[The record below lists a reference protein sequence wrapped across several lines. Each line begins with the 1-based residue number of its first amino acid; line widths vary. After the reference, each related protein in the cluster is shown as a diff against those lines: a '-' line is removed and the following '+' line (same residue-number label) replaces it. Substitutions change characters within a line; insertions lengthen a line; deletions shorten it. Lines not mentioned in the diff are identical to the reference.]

1 MSHEYGKEVA
11 QFVGAWMKV
20 AIIWVLSTM
29 LAILMSRA
37 GLRAENLLLVY
48 LVGVLI
54 SIVLT
59 GSLTWGILSAF
70 VFALTFNYLF
80 TEPKLTFHM
89 YDANYAIS
97 VLIFV
102 VVAVIVSTLM
112 VKLQRQMQIANKKR
126 EITSKINTIGNGFLN
141 VSGFDEIKR
150 YSEES
155 LAGLT
160 GKRVTVMLKE
170 SEREEFP
177 NALAE
182 WCYNQSLPCGHGECQ
197 FPGDSG
203 LYIPIKNREKTYGVI
218 VFDCTDWSLR
228 EEEKVYVDT
237 VISQI
242 TLVIEQEQLSREKEN
257 NRIQMERERLKS
269 TLLRSISHDLRTPLT
284 GIGSNAGF
292 LCDNIGIIDQD
303 TVRGMLKDICKGTE
317 WLSTMVENLL
327 NLTRIQEGRLDINK
341 TKEVVDDIIGSA
353 VKLVSKR
360 VGTHRLKTKT
370 PEEILLFSVDGRL
383 FIQVLVNLLDNAFR
397 HSGEGTTVTISAE
410 RVGNNIRFQVSD
422 DGVGIPEGKMAQIFD
437 NFFTTAYQDG
447 DRQRGVGLGLT
458 ICKAIV
464 EAQGGRISAFNN
476 SAGGATFSVE
486 MPMEDM
492 KGE

>member
-150 YSEES
+150 YSEE
-155 LAGLT
+155 
-160 GKRVTVMLKE
+160 V
-170 SEREEFP
+170 
-177 NALAE
+177 
-182 WCYNQSLPCGHGECQ
+182 
-197 FPGDSG
+197 
-203 LYIPIKNREKTYGVI
+203 
-218 VFDCTDWSLR
+218 
-228 EEEKVYVDT
+228 
-237 VISQI
+237 
-242 TLVIEQEQLSREKEN
+242 
-257 NRIQMERERLKS
+257 
-269 TLLRSISHDLRTPLT
+269 PL
-284 GIGSNAGF
+284 
-292 LCDNIGIIDQD
+292 
-303 TVRGMLKDICKGTE
+303 
-317 WLSTMVENLL
+317 
-327 NLTRIQEGRLDINK
+327 
-341 TKEVVDDIIGSA
+341 
-353 VKLVSKR
+353 
-360 VGTHRLKTKT
+360 
-370 PEEILLFSVDGRL
+370 
-383 FIQVLVNLLDNAFR
+383 
-397 HSGEGTTVTISAE
+397 
-410 RVGNNIRFQVSD
+410 
-422 DGVGIPEGKMAQIFD
+422 
-437 NFFTTAYQDG
+437 
-447 DRQRGVGLGLT
+447 
-458 ICKAIV
+458 
-464 EAQGGRISAFNN
+464 
-476 SAGGATFSVE
+476 
-486 MPMEDM
+486 
-492 KGE
+492 

>member
-228 EEEKVYVDT
+228 EEE
-237 VISQI
+237 
-242 TLVIEQEQLSREKEN
+242 N

-303 TVRGMLKDICKGTE
+303 TVRGMLKDICKDTE

>member
-242 TLVIEQEQLSREKEN
+242 TLVIEREQLSREKEN

-303 TVRGMLKDICKGTE
+303 TVRGMLKDICKDTE

-447 DRQRGVGLGLT
+447 DRQRGGGGAHHLQGHCGGPGRKNLGL
-458 ICKAIV
+458 
-464 EAQGGRISAFNN
+464 
-476 SAGGATFSVE
+476 
-486 MPMEDM
+486 
-492 KGE
+492 